1 MSHHDFCRKV
11 SVRAACRHGQILG
24 RFGTLYNGQVVPKSV
39 ALLLAGLCVPCMGR
53 ASAYNNL
60 QLLRVGEDNLF
71 PSPHHECDRAFPR
84 GLMET
89 SKSRHGRHHHGLV
102 TLSHQD
108 LLCAPVS
115 VKESAP
121 DKNRETVHS
130 AL

>member
-1 MSHHDFCRKV
+1 MSHHDLCRKV
-11 SVRAACRHGQILG
+11 SVRAACRQGQILG
-24 RFGTLYNGQVVPKSV
+24 RFGTLYNGQVVPQSA

-53 ASAYNNL
+53 GSAYNNL
-60 QLLRVGEDNLF
+60 QLLREGEENLLT
-71 PSPHHECDRAFPR
+71 SPHHECDKAFPR

-89 SKSRHGRHHHGLV
+89 SKSRHGRHHHGVV

-115 VKESAP
+115 VKEP
-121 DKNRETVHS
+121 TPGKNRETAHS

>member
-11 SVRAACRHGQILG
+11 SVRAACRQGQILG
-24 RFGTLYNGQVVPKSV
+24 RFGTLYNGQVVPQSV

-53 ASAYNNL
+53 GSAYNNL
-60 QLLRVGEDNLF
+60 QLLREGEENLLT
-71 PSPHHECDRAFPR
+71 SPHHECDKAFPR

-89 SKSRHGRHHHGLV
+89 SKSRHGRHRHGVV

-115 VKESAP
+115 VKEP
-121 DKNRETVHS
+121 TPGKNRETAHS